1 MLEQAGSEFKGRFA
15 HLQALDHEPAGAAGM
30 WLNQ

>member
-15 HLQALDHEPAGAAGM
+15 HLQALDHKRVQKQLVCG
-30 WLNQ
+30 